1 MALNGHG
8 EVMNSPS
15 HSTTA
20 PVALVTGANK
30 GIGFHI
36 ARGLGKAGRHVLVGA
51 RSQQRGNAAVA
62 ALRKEG
68 VSAQLLPLDV
78 TDENSI
84 AEAAH
89 QVASEFGRLDAL
101 VNNAGIAKGSASGR
115 TSELSASVL
124 REVYETNVFAVL
136 AVTNAFIPWL
146 LKAGSPRIVNV
157 SSDVGSF
164 DTVLRADT
172 PLWPLQPGAYGSS
185 KTALNMLTVSY
196 AKEFRDTPL
205 KINAVTPGYCATDL
219 NGHNGW
225 RTAQQ
230 GAQAAI
236 TMALIDHHGPHGIF
250 SSDGTIEYLESTS
263 VPW

>member
-1 MALNGHG
+1 MNA
-8 EVMNSPS
+8 NSPS
-15 HSTTA
+15 TVS

-51 RSQQRGNAAVA
+51 RSPQRGNAAVS
-62 ALRKEG
+62 ALREDG
-68 VSAQLLPLDV
+68 ISAQLLHLDV
-78 TDENSI
+78 TNSDSI
-84 AEAAH
+84 ADASR
-89 QVASEFGRLDAL
+89 QVASEFGHLDAL

-115 TSELSASVL
+115 TSELSVSVL
-124 REVYETNVFAVL
+124 RDVYETNVFAVL
-136 AVTNAFIPWL
+136 AVTNAFIPL
-146 LKAGSPRIVNV
+146 LLTSPSPRIVNV
-157 SSDVGSF
+157 SSDMGSF
-164 DTVLRADT
+164 DTVLRPDT

-219 NGHNGW
+219 NGHNGC

-236 TMALIDHHGPHGIF
+236 NLALIDHHGPHGTF
-250 SSDGTIEYLESTS
+250 SSDGTIDYLDHVS